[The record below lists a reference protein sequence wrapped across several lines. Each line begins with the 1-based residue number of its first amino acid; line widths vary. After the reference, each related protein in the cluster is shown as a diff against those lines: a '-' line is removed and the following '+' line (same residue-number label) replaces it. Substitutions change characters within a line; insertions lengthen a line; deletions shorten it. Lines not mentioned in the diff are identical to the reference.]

1 MKTVIQIARNASVEV
16 EKEIVGKIDYGYLIL
31 VGITHTDDKETVE
44 KMVNKIINLR
54 IFSDENGK
62 TNLSLADV
70 KGSVLSISQFTL
82 YADCKKGNRP
92 SFTNAAKKDQAI
104 ELYEYFNNLIKD
116 KGFKVE
122 TGIFGAE
129 MFVNFTNVGP
139 FTILLDSN
147 EL

>member
-1 MKTVIQIARNASVEV
+1 MKTVIQIAKNASVTV
-16 EKEIVGKIDYGYLIL
+16 EEKVTGKIDYGFLIL
-31 VGITHTDDKETVE
+31 VGITHTDTKEDVK
-44 KMVNKIINLR
+44 KMANKIINLR

-62 TNLSLADV
+62 TNLALNDV
-70 KGSVLSISQFTL
+70 NGSVLSISQFTL

-92 SFTNAAKKDQAI
+92 SFTDAAKKDQAI
-104 ELYEYFNNLIKD
+104 ELYEYFNDLIRE
-116 KGFKVE
+116 KGFKVD

-139 FTILLDSN
+139 FTIVLDSK